1 MDRSKPKAVQPSV
14 APAPSPPHRR
24 RTQFT
29 IFGLMVLMFVL
40 SLSFSQMFYW
50 SRAEQRWKQQ
60 AVERAEQ
67 EKAAAQAEK
76 DASNAA
82 NTGTSAPAPKSTP
95 AAPPKPPHD
104 ADSGDAAIAIL
115 MAVALPMLVMII
127 ASVVY
132 NVRKSLRRRR
142 R

>member
-1 MDRSKPKAVQPSV
+1 MDRSKPKAAQPGV

-50 SRAEQRWKQQ
+50 SRAEQRWHQQ
-60 AVERAEQ
+60 EVEREEQ

-76 DASNAA
+76 DAADA
-82 NTGTSAPAPKSTP
+82 GTSALQKPAPATP
-95 AAPPKPPHD
+95 SKPRRD
-104 ADSGDAAIAIL
+104 GSSGDAAIAVL

-127 ASVVY
+127 ASVAY
-132 NVRKSLRRRR
+132 NVRRWLRPRRR
-142 R
+142 